1 MHILTLSTV
10 AKYLSVLRKCAK
22 WCMQYHISNQSKS
35 SRKVPLH
42 CICLVLVILYGA
54 CTNTKYKS
62 LSKVTDLL
70 PGRGR
75 VKKKISSDGLMGCL
89 FRREVTFVK
98 QISSAWYP
106 LVWGKSSRWPLKTFL
121 NSSGFCTMDNSVDFE
136 YNEIFAYLN
145 PSRLAWS
152 NM

>member
-75 VKKKISSDGLMGCL
+75 VKKKNQ
-89 FRREVTFVK
+89 FRWINGMLVPKRGDLCEAD
-98 QISSAWYP
+98 SSAWYP
-106 LVWGKSSRWPLKTFL
+106 HVWGKSSRWPLKTFL